1 MSGGAAQ
8 PGIQSNGG
16 DEGAMQRFAAEA
28 QRLLSE
34 SYAHQKASLRQA
46 ADLVARTVERGGIVH
61 LFGTGHSHL
70 LAEEIY
76 SRAGGL
82 MPVNVLESAPLM
94 LHEDAV
100 ASGQWERLSGVAA
113 ILLEH
118 ADIDPYADTL
128 VVISNSGVN
137 AAPVEAAEWAA
148 ARGMPV
154 IALTSLAHSR
164 AVPSRASSG
173 KKLYELATVVLDN
186 FGVPG
191 DALVEVTPGLRV
203 GATSDTIGAFLLHTV
218 VVGAVAQLV
227 AHGIEPPV
235 LLSANVPEAHA
246 RNQTRLAQYAGRLPA
261 PYHRLRERARRAESA
276 LPTGASAPPAS
287 DQTQVKAQQQQQ
299 HKDERHP
306 RSRDAGGSR

>member
-1 MSGGAAQ
+1 
-8 PGIQSNGG
+8 
-16 DEGAMQRFAAEA
+16 MQRFAGEV
-28 QRLLSE
+28 QHLIGE
-34 SYAHQKASLRQA
+34 SFARQTAALRQA
-46 ADLVARTVERGGIVH
+46 ADLFARTVERGGMVH

-82 MPVNVLESAPLM
+82 MPVNVSESAPLM

-118 ADIDPYADTL
+118 ADIDPHADTL

-137 AAPVEAAEWAA
+137 ATPVEAAEWAS
-148 ARGMPV
+148 ARGAPV

-164 AVPSRASSG
+164 AVPSRAPSG
-173 KKLYELATVVLDN
+173 KKLYEVAAVVLDN
-186 FGVPG
+186 FGAPG
-191 DALVEVTPGLRV
+191 DALVEVAPGLRT
-203 GATSDTIGAFLLHTV
+203 GATSDIIGAFLLHIV

-246 RNQTRLAQYAGRLPA
+246 RNQTRLAQYAGRLPT
-261 PYHRLRERARRAESA
+261 PYQRLRERARHAESKSPPDA
-276 LPTGASAPPAS
+276 RGPSPNAPSAP
-287 DQTQVKAQQQQQ
+287 DQAHVKAQQQQQ
-299 HKDERHP
+299 HKDDRH
-306 RSRDAGGSR
+306 SHLRDAGGS